1 MEMESVIAGL
11 HVGGAFVPTKMEIP
25 VCQKCGHVD
34 TKAPEVQEAHRIAEE
49 RVREARGARR
59 DQAAEAPAGE
69 ELPKAPGES
78 TAAASCAKCGGPL
91 VRYEVPVILTMDH
104 SFRCHCE
111 EPGFYVDVRTDLPLL
126 GCPSCK
132 EFVTDGSVTQ
142 DAIKQAEKRYL
153 EKHMAPDAEEDYFD
167 EHGCSPP
174 PGWVPPEPVSPLASW
189 SLAMN
194 PDDVF

>member
-1 MEMESVIAGL
+1 MKLVSVNTIL
-11 HVGGAFVPTKMEIP
+11 HVLGAGVPTKMEIP
-25 VCQKCGHVD
+25 ECQNCGYMD
-34 TKAPEVQEAHRIAEE
+34 TKSPEVQEASRLAEE
-49 RVREARGARR
+49 RVHKERGARR
-59 DQAAEAPAGE
+59 NEAHQAAEAPAAE
-69 ELPKAPGES
+69 DIPATS
-78 TAAASCAKCGGPL
+78 SCAKCGGPL
-91 VRYEVPVILTMDH
+91 VRYEVPAILTMDH

-132 EFVTDGSVTQ
+132 EFVTDGPVTQ
-142 DAIKQAEKRYL
+142 DAIKRAEKRYL

-189 SLAMN
+189 SLGMD